1 MNKIK
6 LIIFLLL
13 VSAGCAASGT
23 SADQV
28 CFEKT
33 CFTVETVSTL
43 EQRSLGLMYRK
54 SMAED
59 KGMLFIFQ
67 QAQPYAF
74 WMKNTLIPLD
84 IIWMDHARRVVHI
97 EKNVPPCE
105 QDPCASYHPLASAL
119 YVLEINAGVAQEKN
133 IRLGDTAQ
141 FNLSL
146 DSSK

>member
-1 MNKIK
+1 MNKTK

-13 VSAGCAASGT
+13 ISAGCTASGT

-28 CFEKT
+28 CFEQA
-33 CFTVETVSTL
+33 CFSVETVSTL
-43 EQRSLGLMYRK
+43 EQRSLGLMHRK
-54 SMAED
+54 SMDAD

-67 QAQPYAF
+67 QAQPYTF

-84 IIWMDHARRVVHI
+84 IIWLDHARRVVHI
-97 EKNVPPCE
+97 EKNVPPCKH
-105 QDPCASYHPLASAL
+105 DPCADYHPLASAL
-119 YVLEINAGVAQEKN
+119 YVLEINAGLSEKKN

-146 DSSK
+146 DQSK

>member
-1 MNKIK
+1 MNKTK

-13 VSAGCAASGT
+13 ISAGCAASGT

-28 CFEKT
+28 CFEQT
-33 CFTVETVSTL
+33 CFSVETVSTP
-43 EQRSLGLMYRK
+43 EQRSLGLMHRK
-54 SMAED
+54 SMDAD

-67 QAQPYAF
+67 QAQPYTF

-84 IIWMDHARRVVHI
+84 IIWLDHARRVVHI

-105 QDPCASYHPLASAL
+105 QDPCADYHPPASAL
-119 YVLEINAGVAQEKN
+119 YVLEINAGLTEKKN

-141 FNLSL
+141 FDLSL
-146 DSSK
+146 DQSK